1 MSEVGN
7 LLPVSTKLAT
17 PRMIRTIPKR
27 TVIFA
32 ISIFPIGLVQ
42 KDGVY
47 AAFYQE
53 KLHSAASNKYKAIG
67 KMLFTSGYLREA

>member
-1 MSEVGN
+1 M
-7 LLPVSTKLAT
+7 
-17 PRMIRTIPKR
+17 MRTIPKR

-32 ISIFPIGLVQ
+32 ISIFPIDLVR

-53 KLHSAASNKYKAIG
+53 KLHIAASNKHKAIG
-67 KMLFTSGYLREA
+67 KMFLRAVISAKLKSHSSAKARPGRG